1 MFKKYLAEFIGT
13 FTLAFV
19 VLVALAFTGALPIA
33 VPIIAGL
40 TVGVF
45 VYTIGAISGTHL
57 NPSVTLGLF
66 SIKKISGYDAMNYII
81 AQLLGASFAIFVA
94 YMLDIASPIT
104 PDEPTLA
111 IFVAEM
117 LGAFILNFGI
127 ASVVYGRVS
136 DAASGLVIGGSL
148 TLGIMVASLSGANG
162 ILNPAVAFTL
172 NSLTLL
178 YIIAPIIGAIG
189 AYQVYRYLVSSK

>member
-1 MFKKYLAEFIGT
+1 MCKKYLAEFIGT

-57 NPSVTLGLF
+57 NPSVTLGLY
-66 SIKKISGYDAMNYII
+66 SIKKISSYDAMNYVI

-111 IFVAEM
+111 IFIAEM

-127 ASVVYGRVS
+127 ASVVYGKVS
-136 DAASGLVIGGSL
+136 DMASGIVIGGSL
-148 TLGIMVASLSGANG
+148 TLGIIVASLAGANG
-162 ILNPAVAFTL
+162 ILNPAVAFAL

-178 YIIAPIIGAIG
+178 YIIAPIVGAIA
-189 AYQVYRYLVSSK
+189 AYQMYKYLVSSK